1 MEEKNGDEIY
11 HDWLAKWR
19 KWKHAWCNSDE
30 LLVGFSIRA
39 IAKNRTYSEN
49 DHANLAQELR
59 KFTGSKVS
67 INKCAEIE
75 CYVSPSVTSVL
86 TVTTQ
91 GKRPGCDRLGVVTFR
106 LSFFT
111 RRNIL
116 KVALALEFLG
126 HGVIHDNGR
135 VVSNEYDNSCS
146 ENLQQKMPY
155 RDDPI
160 WAILM
165 KEVVL

>member
-1 MEEKNGDEIY
+1 MEENNGDEIY

-30 LLVGFSIRA
+30 LLVAFSVRA
-39 IAKNRTYSEN
+39 IAKNRTYSED
-49 DHANLAQELR
+49 DHADLANQIC

-67 INKCAEIE
+67 INKAAEIL
-75 CYVSPSVTSVL
+75 CHVSPSVTSVL
-86 TVTTQ
+86 TVTTP
-91 GKRPGCDRLGVVTFR
+91 GKRRPACDRLGVVTFQ

-111 RRNIL
+111 RKNIL

-146 ENLQQKMPY
+146 ANIQQKMPH

-160 WAILM
+160 WAM
-165 KEVVL
+165 MM